1 MIPWSKRERD
11 GRFSFVGEDFQL
23 EKPSHDGAARH
34 GVVRQRAWVVDSIL
48 QLEQGGDVVSGR
60 ATKKQKLNSIR
71 LLEAKKIAHDIL
83 HYDFGIRDAKL
94 VAAAVGA
101 PAASTYKTL
110 VAQLPSSGKPILVL
124 LPSNTSLNLKRLA
137 KVLGEKKIALA
148 SHADAEALTGL
159 QVGGISALAL
169 LQKKWS
175 VYIDRRAADLP
186 EIVIS
191 AGQRGLQ
198 VRLGTSVLIQLLN
211 CKLVDVADE
220 TA

>member
-1 MIPWSKRERD
+1 M
-11 GRFSFVGEDFQL
+11 
-23 EKPSHDGAARH
+23 
-34 GVVRQRAWVVDSIL
+34 
-48 QLEQGGDVVSGR
+48 SGR

-71 LLEAKKIAHDIL
+71 LLEAKKIAHEIL
-83 HYDFGIRDAKL
+83 HYDSGIRDAQL
-94 VAAAVGA
+94 VAAAVGV

-124 LPSNTSLNLKRLA
+124 LPSNMSLNLKRLA

-169 LQKKWS
+169 LQKHWS